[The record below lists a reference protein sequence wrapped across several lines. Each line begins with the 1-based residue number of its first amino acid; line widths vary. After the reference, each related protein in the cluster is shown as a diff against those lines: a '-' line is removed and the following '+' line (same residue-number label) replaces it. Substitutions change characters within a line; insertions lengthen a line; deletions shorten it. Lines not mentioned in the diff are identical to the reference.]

1 MRKKRNQIGT
11 CFWESWCEKRLLFS
25 ICGNQPF
32 YSLGKFGISRYWN
45 SMMWIRPFRI
55 SQRHNFKFTILLW
68 SSDYYRR
75 TTVQR
80 ISDGNSVGHGGW
92 KEPVGE
98 LRDSI
103 RFLLLST
110 HFLVC
115 ECYRLCIAKIY
126 PEGIYPSFISQL
138 QQRTRIIRH
147 SRPSHRQNQYYLMTI
162 WESGHHSWL
171 ILTYQQI
178 PKNNYKVLI
187 QAFGI
192 DCTYWCSQIS
202 LIRIDGSNIATLSLR
217 PPNVTNFRH
226 RHGGTYIAQYHAGE
240 TYDDHPRTSL
250 GGRTSTNGFRPEWQ
264 TTYLIGDPDPC
275 FAYFASDFQGI
286 PIAANDLLII
296 NLFIRH
302 HISTT

>member
-1 MRKKRNQIGT
+1 MRKETLVLYLRKPAFLFTRKIWDIPLLKLDDVDKTFSHLTETQFQIHNT
-11 CFWESWCEKRLLFS
+11 FVVVRLLPKDDCAEDIRRKQRWTWGGEKNRSENCVILFA
-25 ICGNQPF
+25 F
-32 YSLGKFGISRYWN
+32 YCF
-45 SMMWIRPFRI
+45 
-55 SQRHNFKFTILLW
+55 
-68 SSDYYRR
+68 
-75 TTVQR
+75 
-80 ISDGNSVGHGGW
+80 
-92 KEPVGE
+92 
-98 LRDSI
+98 
-103 RFLLLST
+103 ST

-178 PKNNYKVLI
+178 PKNNYKVFI

-202 LIRIDGSNIATLSLR
+202 LIRIDGSNIATLSLM